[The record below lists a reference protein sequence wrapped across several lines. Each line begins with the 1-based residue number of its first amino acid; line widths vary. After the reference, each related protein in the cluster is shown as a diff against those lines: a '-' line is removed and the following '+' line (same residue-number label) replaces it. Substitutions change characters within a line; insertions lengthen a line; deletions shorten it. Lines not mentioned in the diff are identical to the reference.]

1 MRLLLESESGSKALG
16 LAAAAHKGQVDK
28 AGEDYI
34 KHPIAV
40 AERLDTEDEQ
50 TAALLHDIVEDTP
63 VTLEDLANAGFS
75 GRVLHAVCCL
85 THKYGETRE
94 AYISRIA
101 EDPLAVRVKLADL
114 AHNSDLSR
122 MPAPSAKDYARAERY
137 AKEAAFL
144 MKANKQGGVSLEE
157 R

>member
-1 MRLLLESESGSKALG
+1 MRLLLESESVSKALG

-40 AERLDTEDEQ
+40 AERL
-50 TAALLHDIVEDTP
+50 DIVEDTP

>member
-1 MRLLLESESGSKALG
+1 MRLLLESESVSKAQG

-40 AERLDTEDEQ
+40 AEQLYTEDEQ
-50 TAALLHDIVEDTP
+50 TAALLHDIVEDT
-63 VTLEDLANAGFS
+63 LEDLANAGFS
-75 GRVLHAVCCL
+75 GRVLHVVCCL

-144 MKANKQGGVSLEE
+144 MKANKQGGASLNE